1 VGETNTKKTMSRIK
15 IYIPAFLIL
24 VSVVFVV
31 AGIGIV
37 YAQEENATQETSE
50 STSSANPTAG
60 DVLSATDVQQT
71 SETTATAAPEI
82 IDRSALD
89 NLTIDAPTR
98 VIDSTVISNNSQDP
112 NFDITQCVFVVANN
126 DPCIIKKGL
135 DKAQLWEKNS
145 ELTWAMQTVLDLPD
159 NSPIEALNSDTLIF
173 PSNDNKS
180 LIGVDLVNN
189 TTFSQSMENSDV
201 PTKIEMKN
209 VIYDVQFI
217 DGKLSITNE

>member
-1 VGETNTKKTMSRIK
+1 MGETNTKKTMSRIK

-60 DVLSATDVQQT
+60 DVLS
-71 SETTATAAPEI
+71 ATAAPEI